1 MHSMKPRLKTPVAS
15 VESMLAVVEL
25 FRGPL
30 KGVVFPGVDATVL
43 QTAVENIERST
54 TAIATAQAEL
64 EAAQN
69 ALVEQQNALF
79 VKVHQAMAYARVFAE
94 TNPELMSELERIS
107 LPKRNTASPRSS
119 AEKTAEEKPD
129 GELAEP
135 AAAVEVA
142 APARRKRGQK
152 EPAEPTTTEE

>member
-1 MHSMKPRLKTPVAS
+1 MHSMKARLKTPVAS

-54 TAIATAQAEL
+54 AAIATAQAEL

-107 LPKRNTASPRSS
+107 LPKRNTSTPRSS
-119 AEKTAEEKPD
+119 AEKAPEERPD

-142 APARRKRGQK
+142 TPARRKRGQK
-152 EPAEPTTTEE
+152 EPAEPTASEE